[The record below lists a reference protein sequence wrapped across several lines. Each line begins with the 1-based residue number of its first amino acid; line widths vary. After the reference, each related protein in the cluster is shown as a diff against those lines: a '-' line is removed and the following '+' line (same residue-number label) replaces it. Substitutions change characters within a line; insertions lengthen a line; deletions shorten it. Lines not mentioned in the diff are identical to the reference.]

1 MASSFP
7 SAKAR
12 RRDDAAQTK
21 IKKREN
27 TRRAL
32 ETMREFNELM
42 RKISL

>member
-1 MASSFP
+1 MTKFP

-42 RKISL
+42 KRIGL

>member
-1 MASSFP
+1 MTSFP
-7 SAKAR
+7 SDKAR

-42 RKISL
+42 KRIEL

>member
-1 MASSFP
+1 MTPFP

-12 RRDDAAQTK
+12 RRDDAAKPK

-32 ETMREFNELM
+32 ETMREFSELM
-42 RKISL
+42 KRIGL

>member
-1 MASSFP
+1 MTSFP

-42 RKISL
+42 KRVGL

>member
-12 RRDDAAQTK
+12 RRDDAAQGK

-27 TRRAL
+27 TRRAI
-32 ETMREFNELM
+32 ETMREFEELM
-42 RKISL
+42 RRIGL

>member
-1 MASSFP
+1 MTTFP

-12 RRDDAAQTK
+12 RRDDAAQSK

-42 RKISL
+42 RRIEL

>member
-1 MASSFP
+1 MIGI

-12 RRDDAAQTK
+12 HCDYAAQSK

-42 RKISL
+42 RRIGL

>member
-1 MASSFP
+1 MTQFP

-12 RRDDAAQTK
+12 RRDDAAQIK

-32 ETMREFNELM
+32 ETMQEFNELM
-42 RKISL
+42 KRIGL

>member
-1 MASSFP
+1 MTAFP

-12 RRDDAAQTK
+12 RRDDAAQSK

-42 RKISL
+42 RRIGL